1 MSTTMPVDDLGS
13 MESPSKSED
22 FTWLSNELVMAGET
36 PILAG
41 RLGTPERVAGASEH
55 AFGYDEFGVP
65 EVVKIPEA
73 TKLPEVSGELPL
85 GFTGY
90 MRDDIS
96 DTLFAQ
102 AREYMPEIGRFM
114 GRDILNG
121 RVEQA
126 RSLNEYAYC
135 HNDPVGFVDL
145 NGMEEEPKQNLGE
158 FTRDYLVNQSIGKGV
173 ETVEIESEYAIRQ
186 KLLYNNYQKEYRS
199 AKDLAQ
205 IIRKETN
212 NPCAKNGTLSHI
224 TRRYN
229 KANKALVYDKAVDSG
244 QVRELSARHL
254 GRAGIRGG
262 ILGGTLDAGI
272 GAGQDYFAGAS
283 RSKLASNA
291 KINFTFGATEGAIV
305 GVAFVANPI
314 FGVFALAAVF
324 IYEYK
329 YGYKHRYNW
338 KERIN
343 SLE

>member
-114 GRDILNG
+114 GRDILKG

-244 QVRELSARHL
+244 
-254 GRAGIRGG
+254 
-262 ILGGTLDAGI
+262 
-272 GAGQDYFAGAS
+272 
-283 RSKLASNA
+283 
-291 KINFTFGATEGAIV
+291 
-305 GVAFVANPI
+305 
-314 FGVFALAAVF
+314 
-324 IYEYK
+324 
-329 YGYKHRYNW
+329 
-338 KERIN
+338 
-343 SLE
+343 

>member
-22 FTWLSNELVMAGET
+22 FTWLGNELVMADET

-41 RLGTPERVAGASEH
+41 RLGTPERAAGASEH

-65 EVVKIPEA
+65 DIANMSEETKIHGV
-73 TKLPEVSGELPL
+73 TGELPL

-114 GRDILNG
+114 GRDILKG
-121 RVEQA
+121 RVEQP

-145 NGMEEEPKQNLGE
+145 NGMEEEAKQNPVE
-158 FTRDYLVNQSIGKGV
+158 FTRDYMVNQSIGKGV

-186 KLLYNNYQKEYRS
+186 KLLYNNYQKEYRP
-199 AKDLAQ
+199 AKELAQ

-212 NPCAKNGTLSHI
+212 NPWAKNGTLSHI

-229 KANKALVYDKAVDSG
+229 NANKALIHGKAVDTG
-244 QVRELSARHL
+244 QIQELSAKNL
-254 GRAGIRGG
+254 KRAGIRGG

-283 RSKLASNA
+283 RSKLVSNA
-291 KINFTFGATEGAIV
+291 KVNFTFGAAEGAIV
-305 GVAFVANPI
+305 GLAFAANPVI
-314 FGVFALAAVF
+314 GIAAIIGVGL
-324 IYEYK
+324 YEYYYSDRDK
-329 YGYKHRYNW
+329 IKKR
-338 KERIN
+338 RN
-343 SLE
+343 SLD